1 MHKFKFGGIDKEGIY
16 LDETVLRMAQTHRR
30 MFVQLSTELIKEG
43 KEDKALKALDYCQ
56 QVIPGTNVPH
66 DYIMSSSKEMADN
79 YLALGE
85 KEKAEAILNELAN
98 KSVEYIAWYL
108 TLDDMKLASVYENCV
123 RNFYMLDEINKSLMR
138 SAEVEEGDEMASSS
152 EMALHYAKKFEE
164 LYGMFN
170 DRVRQN

>member
-1 MHKFKFGGIDKEGIY
+1 MIN
-16 LDETVLRMAQTHRR
+16 
-30 MFVQLSTELIKEG
+30 EG
-43 KEDKALKALDYCQ
+43 KDEMALKALDYCQ
-56 QVIPGTNVPH
+56 QVIPSTNVPH

-123 RNFYMLDEINKSLMR
+123 RNFYMLDEINKSLMQ
-138 SAEVEEGDEMASSS
+138 AVEAEEGDEMTSTS
-152 EMALHYAKKFEE
+152 EMALHYTKKFEE

-170 DRVRQN
+170 DRVKQN